1 MTEQEQIKEMA
12 KIAEIELMI
21 HFGDGDIVDPEDRP
35 IQAESIAEAFYK
47 AGYRKAEE
55 VRKETARE
63 CLKILHNIGGC
74 DATEDYSRGW
84 DNAINEA
91 YKEIADKYG
100 VTAFEEEI
108 RSPFLRYR
116 NGCQSGK
123 TPRHARCLP
132 HK

>member
-74 DATEDYSRGW
+74 DATEEWSKGFDT
-84 DNAINEA
+84 AIDEA

-108 RSPFLRYR
+108 EE
-116 NGCQSGK
+116 
-123 TPRHARCLP
+123 
-132 HK
+132 

>member
-12 KIAEIELMI
+12 KLIDGSKCPSKKCPKIDKEQEKTLGACNI
-21 HFGDGDIVDPEDRP
+21 HRAQILY
-35 IQAESIAEAFYK
+35 A

-74 DATEDYSRGW
+74 DATDDYSRGW

-91 YKEIADKYG
+91 YKEISDKYG
-100 VTAFEEEI
+100 VTAFDEEDEE
-108 RSPFLRYR
+108 
-116 NGCQSGK
+116 
-123 TPRHARCLP
+123 
-132 HK
+132 

>member
-1 MTEQEQIKEMA
+1 MTEQEQIQEMA

-63 CLKILHNIGGC
+63 ILG
-74 DATEDYSRGW
+74 TL
-84 DNAINEA
+84 
-91 YKEIADKYG
+91 YKECLEYGKSTDGVKWIADKYG
-100 VTAFEEEI
+100 VTAFEEEDEE
-108 RSPFLRYR
+108 
-116 NGCQSGK
+116 
-123 TPRHARCLP
+123 
-132 HK
+132 